1 MVIVYAIAAWVGAAL
16 LCYLLL
22 RKATY
27 NILDPLLITHFFIPF
42 IAAELVVLCL
52 AGSVPWDKF
61 PLFWVSL
68 LAYLVG
74 ARLASGFFG
83 RETLRQSM
91 IDTLARIRRSEVF
104 AVLLMTVCTTL
115 VLAALAIQYGGAE
128 GDARQGFARVF
139 RPLVVLQNGLFLLS
153 LVLLLSRRLTGPQVA
168 IWMVLLVGPSIAFSG
183 KSVLIPVLYWF
194 GLRLY
199 LNRQAVTFRVGAGM
213 FGLGFLGVGVM
224 GVLAYRTT
232 SIVALVYL
240 FALRLWASGETYIYA
255 YQWNAMAGVRDAY
268 HVSFIPYMLHP
279 ITSLVGIR
287 AYDKPLGAML
297 FSQVMPEDIVGG
309 PNPIMPVLLDF
320 FFPDNLAMSALVALL
335 IGLLVV
341 GIRTL
346 GIVFGRSRS
355 RYVKLGGIA
364 AAIFCPAMGFLDTSL
379 VLIALL
385 GVLAATAL
393 CVAIELLFPS
403 RAAAIGLTAGA
414 SPESAASHS

>member
-1 MVIVYAIAAWVGAAL
+1 MVIVYAIAAWILTAL

-68 LAYLVG
+68 LAYLIG

-83 RETLRQSM
+83 RETLRQLT
-91 IDTLARIRRSEVF
+91 IDTLARIRRSEVL
-104 AVLLMTVCTTL
+104 AVLLITVCTTL
-115 VLAALAIQYGGAE
+115 VLGVLAFKYGAE
-128 GDARQGFARVF
+128 GDARQGFAKIF
-139 RPLVVLQNGLFLLS
+139 RPLVVIQNGLFLLS

-168 IWMVLLVGPSIAFSG
+168 IWMVLLVAPSITFSG

-194 GLRLY
+194 GLKLY
-199 LNRQAVTFRVGAGM
+199 LNRQAVTFRAGAGM
-213 FGLGFLGVGVM
+213 FAVGLLGVGVM
-224 GVLAYRTT
+224 GVLAYKTS

-240 FALRLWASGETYIYA
+240 LAFRLWASGETYIYA
-255 YQWNAMAGVRDAY
+255 YQWNALAAVRDSY
-268 HVSFIPYMLHP
+268 HVSFVPYMLHP
-279 ITSLVGIR
+279 LTSLIGIR

-297 FSQVMPEDIVGG
+297 FSQVMPADIVGG

-320 FFPDNLAMSALVALL
+320 FFPDSLAASALVALM

-341 GIRTL
+341 GIRPL

-355 RYVKLGGIA
+355 RYVRLGGIA

-379 VLIALL
+379 VLIALI

-393 CVAIELLFPS
+393 CVAIEMLFAS
-403 RAAAIGLTAGA
+403 RAAVAGSTAIA
-414 SPESAASHS
+414 SPGSAASRS

>member
-1 MVIVYAIAAWVGAAL
+1 
-16 LCYLLL
+16 
-22 RKATY
+22 
-27 NILDPLLITHFFIPF
+27 
-42 IAAELVVLCL
+42 
-52 AGSVPWDKF
+52 
-61 PLFWVSL
+61 
-68 LAYLVG
+68 
-74 ARLASGFFG
+74 
-83 RETLRQSM
+83 
-91 IDTLARIRRSEVF
+91 
-104 AVLLMTVCTTL
+104 
-115 VLAALAIQYGGAE
+115 
-128 GDARQGFARVF
+128 
-139 RPLVVLQNGLFLLS
+139 
-153 LVLLLSRRLTGPQVA
+153 
-168 IWMVLLVGPSIAFSG
+168 MVLLVGPSIAFSG

-385 GVLAATAL
+385 GVLAATAS